1 MSSGLDRLV
10 EDIMKESRARAGEI
24 RKEGL
29 AQIQDSI
36 ARARADAIGEADQ
49 ITRNVRRECGAVVNR
64 RVSQE
69 KQKARLLCLAEK
81 NRVLD
86 EVMKEVRARLLE
98 FCRDDSSY
106 RPFLLKSIARGME
119 SVPSE
124 RIKVFVSQ
132 NDLRRYKRSKILDDA
147 VTTIKANRK
156 AVFSDQPI
164 VTIGGAVV
172 SSQDEKIRVDC
183 TIEAR
188 LELTRPRL
196 LAEISKILFLAQS

>member
-1 MSSGLDRLV
+1 LSSGLDRLV
-10 EDIMKESRARAGEI
+10 EDIMKEGREKAEAI

-29 AQIQDSI
+29 AQIQESI
-36 ARARADAIGEADQ
+36 ARARADTIGEADQ
-49 ITRNVRRECGAVVNR
+49 ITRNAKAECDAVVNR

-69 KQKARLLCLAEK
+69 KQKARLAYLAEK

-86 EVMKEVRARLLE
+86 EVMKEVQARLLE
-98 FCRDDSSY
+98 FCRNDSSY

-124 RIKVFVSQ
+124 HIKVFVSQ
-132 NDLRRYKRSKILDDA
+132 NDLRRYKRSKLLDDA
-147 VTTIKANRK
+147 VATTQTSKK

-164 VTIGGAVV
+164 TTIGGAIA
-172 SSQDEKIRVDC
+172 SSQDDKIRVDC
-183 TIEAR
+183 TLEAR
-188 LELTRPRL
+188 LGLTRPQL